1 MSNEIPIPSEL
12 RGGCPTLPVADFDR
26 AVAFYT
32 ETLGLTLLVRF
43 GDEWACLDAGDGLF
57 IGLVP
62 RRKGDLGPSVSLCV
76 SGSIEDVVETLGQ
89 RGVNFEGAI
98 VNDGPVKIAFFTDP
112 DGNALHLADSPPNP
126 TTGFGNSSD
135 EGTDV
140 SFLAY
145 LGLRWNT
152 LHGDRASVELDI
164 RDTLRGPAGIL
175 QGGIT
180 ATLVDVAAASTV
192 ALAGCDVGATTE
204 MTIHYLSPGRI
215 GPVRA
220 VGELL
225 RSGARGFAV
234 EVRVYDV
241 GEEDR
246 LMAVALGAFSQG

>member
-1 MSNEIPIPSEL
+1 MSNEIAIASEL

-43 GDEWACLDAGDGLF
+43 GDEWACLDAGDGLLV
-57 IGLVP
+57 GLVP
-62 RRKGDLGPSVSLCV
+62 RRKGELGPSVGLCV
-76 SGSIEDVVETLGQ
+76 SGPIEDAVETFGQ

-98 VNDGPVKIAFFTDP
+98 VSDGPVKIAFFTDP
-112 DGNALHLADSPPNP
+112 DGNSLHLADSPPNP
-126 TTGFGNSSD
+126 TAGFGNASG

-140 SFLAY
+140 SYLAY

-152 LHGDRASVELDI
+152 LAGDRASVELDI

-215 GPVRA
+215 GPIRA

-225 RSGARGFAV
+225 RSGARGAAV

-241 GEEDR
+241 GEGDR
-246 LMAVALGAFSQG
+246 LTAVALAAFSRG